1 AGSVIACYFRFVID
15 RTAILDRF
23 LASAFERRATV
34 LDDLLGRPITLRQS
48 HLRGAADGVSHF

>member
-1 AGSVIACYFRFVID
+1 MFPAGSVIACYFRFVID

-34 LDDLLGRPITLRQS
+34 LDLSLI
-48 HLRGAADGVSHF
+48 HI